1 MPNGRRFPPSWRGRY
16 PHMREVDMPL
26 WNRFLDLY
34 GQGWEAFEYDVRVG
48 PASGAARGFDPAAQA
63 VFESL
68 TKLRIDAVG
77 FARDGIWLFEVKP
90 FAGIG
95 TVGQLVGYRD
105 LFQRE
110 RPSVGAVRLG
120 VVTDRFQ
127 PAVGEVF
134 KAQGI
139 EVWLA

>member
-1 MPNGRRFPPSWRGRY
+1 
-16 PHMREVDMPL
+16 MPL

-34 GQGWEAFEYDVRVG
+34 GGLWEVFEYDVRVG
-48 PASGAARGFDPAAQA
+48 PPSGAARGADPATQA
-63 VFESL
+63 VFEAL

-77 FARDGIWLFEVKP
+77 FRPGDTWIFEVKP
-90 FAGIG
+90 FAGIS

-105 LFQRE
+105 LFVGE
-110 RPSVGAVRLG
+110 RPDIGPVGLG

-134 KAQGI
+134 KSQGI
-139 EVWLA
+139 EAWIV

>member
-1 MPNGRRFPPSWRGRY
+1 
-16 PHMREVDMPL
+16 MREVDMPL
-26 WNRFLDLY
+26 WNRFLELY
-34 GQGWEAFEYDVRVG
+34 GGLWEAFEYDVRVG
-48 PASGAARGFDPAAQA
+48 PASGAARGFDPETQA

-77 FARDGIWLFEVKP
+77 FARDGTWLFEVKP

-105 LFQRE
+105 LYLRDF
-110 RPSVGAVRLG
+110 RPAGAVGLG

-134 KAQGI
+134 KVQGI
-139 EVWLA
+139 EAWIV